1 MKKTLYLILCIAAA
15 ATIASSCSKM
25 LAPKS
30 PSSYETAT
38 VYSNYTLAESAIFGI
53 SDLFGKDKS
62 YRNRFLPFY
71 GFNTDIEWYNT
82 YNPGAD
88 KGCTDMSIYDC
99 VPTNET
105 LNETEGVYTVMYM
118 AIERANL
125 AIEGLRQYG
134 EVGKKAD
141 MAYLLGEALTLRA
154 MLYYD
159 LCKAWGDVPARFE
172 PVTSATTYLPKS
184 SREIIFK
191 QILADLDEAIPYLP
205 YPGKTSATSRTDRI
219 NKVFAEG
226 LYARIALM
234 ASGYALRPDDG
245 LVGKG
250 DLGSVRLPS
259 DPDLQQAV
267 LYPLALAYLKDAIAN
282 GGCSLDADYEGYWK
296 RQSAQKNIPFDGET
310 LYVIPFG
317 ESRGQWN
324 NYFAVRADAGTRYNT
339 YSKARGGSAG
349 PLPYMWWK
357 YDARDLRRDVT
368 CVNYKWDADG
378 DELVPAG
385 IAAWYFGK
393 YRFEWQ
399 GKPASN
405 ADDGAKPVVM
415 RYSDILLMA
424 AEIENE
430 LHGGPT
436 ADAKDWLLQV
446 RSRAFKGNEA
456 VAEAYVAALTGKDAF
471 FEAIVNERA
480 LEFCGEFLRKA
491 DLIRWNRLKSSLDA
505 AKVELTALRDR
516 TGTYSSVSDD
526 IWYQYND
533 ATETI
538 AIWGF
543 NAGETSKPAGN
554 WNKKSTYFSKV
565 TDESGKD
572 TGLYAARIANL
583 YRHGDQVEWYMYWP
597 LFASQIVNSQN
608 YLVNDYYYYE

>member
-1 MKKTLYLILCIAAA
+1 MKKIIYFVICIATAA
-15 ATIASSCSKM
+15 CLASSCDN
-25 LAPKS
+25 LLRPQS
-30 PSSYETAT
+30 PSSYEDAT

-53 SDLFGKDKS
+53 SHVFGIDKS
-62 YRNRFLPFY
+62 YRNRLLPWY
-71 GFNTDIEWYNT
+71 GCNTDVEWYNT
-82 YNPGAD
+82 YNPGND
-88 KGCTDMSIYDC
+88 NGKTEIPIYDC
-99 VPTNET
+99 VTTNNQ
-105 LNETEGVYTVMYM
+105 LNEAEGIYTLMYT

-125 AIEGLRQYG
+125 AIEGLRKYG
-134 EVGKKAD
+134 DVGNKAD

-172 PVTSATTYLPKS
+172 SVKAETIYLPKS
-184 SREIIFK
+184 SREVIFK
-191 QILADLDEAIPYLP
+191 QILSDLDEAIGYLP
-205 YPGKTSATSRTDRI
+205 YPGKTAATGRTDRI

-234 ASGYALRPDDG
+234 ASGYALRPDEG

-250 DLGSVRLPS
+250 DLGSVRLPF
-259 DPDLQQAV
+259 DPELQQSV
-267 LYPLALAYLKDAIAN
+267 LYPKALAHLKDAIAN
-282 GGCSLDADYEGYWK
+282 GGCKLDPDYEAYWK

-317 ESRGQWN
+317 EARGQWN
-324 NYFAVRADAGTRYNT
+324 NYFAVRAETNTRYNT
-339 YSKARGGSAG
+339 YKDARGGSAG

-357 YDARDLRRDVT
+357 YDARDVRRDVT
-368 CVNYKWDADG
+368 CVNYKWESG
-378 DELVPAG
+378 TDELVPSG
-385 IAAWYFGK
+385 IANWYFGK

-430 LHGGPT
+430 LNGPT
-436 ADAKDWLLQV
+436 ADAQDWLLQV
-446 RSRAFKGNEA
+446 RSRAFRGNEA
-456 VAEAYVAALTGKDAF
+456 VAEAYVAGLTGKAAF
-471 FEAIVNERA
+471 FEAIKTERA

-491 DLIRWNRLKSSLDA
+491 DLIRWNQLKSSLDA

-516 TGTYSSVSDD
+516 TGAYSSVSDD
-526 IWYQYND
+526 IYYKYDD

-538 AIWGF
+538 AVWGF
-543 NAGETSKPAGN
+543 NAGESTKPSGN
-554 WNKKSTYFSKV
+554 WTKKSGYFSKV

-572 TGLYAARIANL
+572 TGLYPARIANI
-583 YRHGDQVEWYMYWP
+583 YRHGDQMEWYMYWP
-597 LFASQIVNSQN
+597 IFASQIVNSQN